1 LPSDLDAVVAYLR
14 SVKPIRNAV
23 ADPVYKAPVHRD
35 AYPDAENGFT
45 EAALRDPVKQGAY
58 LVTLGHCMECHS
70 TWQRGISDHINGF
83 GKGGRQFAPTLV
95 KGFPSTWEGAKARNI
110 TSHKTA
116 GIGAWSDADIKR
128 AITQGIRPDGTRLKP
143 PMDFA
148 SYAKMTN
155 ADLEAIVVYLRIV
168 PPLE

>member
-1 LPSDLDAVVAYLR
+1 M
-14 SVKPIRNAV
+14 
-23 ADPVYKAPVHRD
+23 
-35 AYPDAENGFT
+35 T
-45 EAALRDPVKQGAY
+45 M
-58 LVTLGHCMECHS
+58 GHCMECHS
-70 TWQRGISDHINGF
+70 AWQRGVSDYINGF

-95 KGFPSTWEGAKARNI
+95 KGFPSTWDGAKARNI

-128 AITQGIRPDGTRLKP
+128 AITQGVRPDGTRLKP

-155 ADLEAIVVYLRIV
+155 AETPPVLAHGRRILRCDGGQQTCESQRSDSEHLS
-168 PPLE
+168 PPLLHWQ